1 MENEVKCVIKW
12 NGKEYEVN
20 SLSGN
25 DTVGTLKDAIFKK
38 TGVRPERQKLLNLKF
53 KGKFYIYLHKLNLLG
68 TIFHFLLIGTGDCVK
83 NLQTTQNKLNFSMPR
98 GLTIFKLLY

>member
-53 KGKFYIYLHKLNLLG
+53 KGKFYIYLRKLR
-68 TIFHFLLIGTGDCVK
+68 IEKFIGND
-83 NLQTTQNKLNFSMPR
+83 
-98 GLTIFKLLY
+98 LTIFFKLGLETVPKIYKLGLGQHKTK

>member
-53 KGKFYIYLHKLNLLG
+53 KGKFYIYWHKLR
-68 TIFHFLLIGTGDCVK
+68 IE
-83 NLQTTQNKLNFSMPR
+83 
-98 GLTIFKLLY
+98 

>member
-53 KGKFYIYLHKLNLLG
+53 KGKFYIYLHKLRIEN
-68 TIFHFLLIGTGDCVK
+68 FIGNDFP
-83 NLQTTQNKLNFSMPR
+83 FSFSWDWR
-98 GLTIFKLLY
+98 LCQKFTNYTKQIELLYAKRPNDF

>member
-53 KGKFYIYLHKLNLLG
+53 KGKFYIYLHKL
-68 TIFHFLLIGTGDCVK
+68 TIEKFIGND
-83 NLQTTQNKLNFSMPR
+83 
-98 GLTIFKLLY
+98 LTIFFNWY

>member
-53 KGKFYIYLHKLNLLG
+53 KGKFYIYLHKLRIETFIGNDL
-68 TIFHFLLIGTGDCVK
+68 TIFLIGT
-83 NLQTTQNKLNFSMPR
+83 
-98 GLTIFKLLY
+98 